1 MLFTCYDYH
10 SNRHA
15 RCLIFMKDKGIINVY
30 ESSEYNY
37 HHLLFVMTEEKMKK
51 EYEVLYKLYT
61 ISTMLTE
68 NANQLSK
75 DTRGYGIHKRTIW
88 KNLHICKDYDC
99 ENTYM
104 SEYPVMSYKLSTDT
118 NIRNNMHIIDDTTM
132 INDDLIDEEFIVEFV
147 KNETNNIEKELCD
160 LEKELELM
168 KTISQYIYMII
179 PENIPNDLKNA
190 ILSKLYVF

>member
-1 MLFTCYDYH
+1 
-10 SNRHA
+10 
-15 RCLIFMKDKGIINVY
+15 MKDKGIINVY

-51 EYEVLYKLYT
+51 EYDVLYKLYT

-75 DTRGYGIHKRTIW
+75 GTRGYGIHKRTIW

>member
-1 MLFTCYDYH
+1 
-10 SNRHA
+10 
-15 RCLIFMKDKGIINVY
+15 
-30 ESSEYNY
+30 
-37 HHLLFVMTEEKMKK
+37 MTEEKMKK

-104 SEYPVMSYKLSTDT
+104 SEYPAMSYKLSTDT
-118 NIRNNMHIIDDTTM
+118 NIRNNMQFIEDIIM
-132 INDDLIDEEFIVEFV
+132 ISDDLIDDEFIAEFV
-147 KNETNNIEKELCD
+147 NNESNCID
-160 LEKELELM
+160 LIIVSVSLFV
-168 KTISQYIYMII
+168 YIFIFYFSPFSFYLQFMIMMLLLLLLLG
-179 PENIPNDLKNA
+179 DLGVY
-190 ILSKLYVF
+190 I